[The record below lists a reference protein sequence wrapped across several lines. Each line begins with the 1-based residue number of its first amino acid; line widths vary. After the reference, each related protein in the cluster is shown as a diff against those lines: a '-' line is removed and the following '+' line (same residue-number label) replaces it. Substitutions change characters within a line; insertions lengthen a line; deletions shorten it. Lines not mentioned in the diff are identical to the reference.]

1 MIRIDTPLLVVGRGP
16 AALVVAKVAA
26 GAGLPCL
33 LAGHEVLGDDVPVPL
48 DADAVATLERHG
60 LVDVLRPSF
69 IALDPLTIAQR
80 EFEEVVKHH
89 CVADLNVVV
98 YDEVEVIERAPT
110 TGAGLRGVLT
120 DGISRWELSADQF
133 IDADLL
139 PADLCAA
146 IVAGAVSAMSALGAM
161 GAAEGQ
167 RSPSLGPHPA
177 P

>member
-1 MIRIDTPLLVVGRGP
+1 VIRIDTPLLIVGRGP

-33 LAGHEVLGDDVPVPL
+33 LAGHEVLGDDVPIPL
-48 DADAVATLERHG
+48 DTNAIATLERHG

-69 IALDPLTIAQR
+69 VALDPLTIAQR

-98 YDEVEVIERAPT
+98 YDEVEVIERELV
-110 TGAGLRGVLT
+110 GGGIHGVLT
-120 DGISRWELSADQF
+120 DGTSRWDLSADQF

-139 PADLCAA
+139 PADLSGA
-146 IVAGAVSAMSALGAM
+146 IVAGALSALSAVE
-161 GAAEGQ
+161 AQ
-167 RSPSLGPHPA
+167 RSTQ
-177 P
+177 